1 MLFTHRLVGT
11 KQIFWW
17 WLVALLTFPLTAHS
31 NAAPKMEIIASK
43 PTFVLPQFSGPY
55 SQREASIAP
64 EEYETAER
72 LRTMLDNNQ
81 RDEVL
86 KELEAFYDIELSPAM
101 LTLKA
106 QIYFSLKMY
115 DKAET
120 AYLVALKRS
129 PQLVRA
135 HSDLA
140 QLYLFRED
148 FDNARK
154 YFANAV
160 AFGSNE
166 ALIHGQLAY
175 LNLTMHGPY
184 SAISEYQKAM
194 ALEPENKQWQQ
205 GLLAALTQAKMY
217 EAAQALL
224 QELLVKRPDE
234 PALWLNQAALALHT
248 ENFAQ
253 AAVSLEMAILL
264 GDTDQ
269 RNLKT
274 AAQLHLQLGSYDRA
288 LALLEQSL
296 SKSNLNMAAVDD
308 YFRWLSQ
315 LGMWDKAGLLL
326 DGVKKDVARMSS
338 DDQSQYYLHRAEI
351 DSQRKLHA
359 SAKNYY
365 KQSLANNPSNSKA
378 LLAYANF
385 SAKQGDFVEA
395 ELLFIRA
402 EAISG
407 AEKNALLGRSQLYID
422 MQDYSSALT
431 QLKATYQKFPEMV
444 ELRSNIEIIE
454 NIVRTKETTGT

>member
-1 MLFTHRLVGT
+1 MLFTRRLIG
-11 KQIFWW
+11 KLLISWL
-17 WLVALLTFPLTAHS
+17 WLVALMTFSLGAHS
-31 NAAPKMEIIASK
+31 NTTPKMEIVAGK

-72 LRTMLDNNQ
+72 LRTMLDSDQ
-81 RDEVL
+81 RDAVL

-115 DKAET
+115 DKAEA
-120 AYLVALKRS
+120 AYLVVLKRS
-129 PQLVRA
+129 PQLIRA

-140 QLYLFRED
+140 QLYLFKED
-148 FDNARK
+148 FKNARK

-166 ALIHGQLAY
+166 ALIHGQLGY
-175 LNLTMHGPY
+175 LNLTLHGPY

-224 QELLVKRPDE
+224 QELLAQRPNE
-234 PALWLNQAALALHT
+234 PELWLNQAALALHT
-248 ENFAQ
+248 EDFSQ

-274 AAQLHLQLGSYDRA
+274 AAQLHLQLGGYDRA

-296 SKSNLNMAAVDD
+296 AQGKLDIAVIDE

-315 LGMWDKAGLLL
+315 LGMWDKAGQLLSS
-326 DGVKKDVARMSS
+326 VEKDVAQMSS
-338 DDQSQYYLHRAEI
+338 DNRSQYYLRRAEI
-351 DSQRKLHA
+351 EAHKKNFST
-359 SAKNYY
+359 AKGYY
-365 KQSLANNPSNSKA
+365 QQSLTHNPSNSNA
-378 LLAYANF
+378 LLSYADF
-385 SAKQGDFVEA
+385 SATRGEFVDA
-395 ELLFIRA
+395 ELLYIRA
-402 EAISG
+402 EAIPG
-407 AEKNALLGRSQLYID
+407 GEKRALLGRSQLYIE
-422 MQDYSSALT
+422 MQDYASALK
-431 QLKATYQKFPEMV
+431 QLKTTYQKFPEMV
-444 ELRSNIEIIE
+444 ELRDNIEIIE
-454 NIVRTKETTGT
+454 NIVRARETAGA

>member
-1 MLFTHRLVGT
+1 
-11 KQIFWW
+11 
-17 WLVALLTFPLTAHS
+17 
-31 NAAPKMEIIASK
+31 
-43 PTFVLPQFSGPY
+43 LPQFSGPY

-72 LRTMLDNNQ
+72 LRTMLDSDQ
-81 RDEVL
+81 RDAVL

-115 DKAET
+115 DKAEA
-120 AYLVALKRS
+120 AYLVVLKRS
-129 PQLVRA
+129 PQLIRA

-140 QLYLFRED
+140 QLYLFKED
-148 FDNARK
+148 FKNARK

-166 ALIHGQLAY
+166 ALIHGQLGY
-175 LNLTMHGPY
+175 LNLTLHGPY

-224 QELLVKRPDE
+224 QELLAKRPNE
-234 PALWLNQAALALHT
+234 PELWLNQAALALHT
-248 ENFAQ
+248 EDFAQ
-253 AAVSLEMAILL
+253 AAVSVEMAILL

-296 SKSNLNMAAVDD
+296 TRGKLDMAVIDE

-315 LGMWDKAGLLL
+315 LGMWDKAGQLLN
-326 DGVKKDVARMSS
+326 GVEKDVAQMSS
-338 DDQSQYYLHRAEI
+338 DNRSQYYLRRAEI
-351 DSQRKLHA
+351 ESHKKNF
-359 SAKNYY
+359 AKAKDHY
-365 KQSLANNPSNSKA
+365 KRSLTHNPSNSNA
-378 LLAYANF
+378 LLSYADF
-385 SAKQGDFVEA
+385 SVTHGDFVEA
-395 ELLFIRA
+395 ELLYIRA
-402 EAISG
+402 EAIPG
-407 AEKNALLGRSQLYID
+407 AEK
-422 MQDYSSALT
+422 
-431 QLKATYQKFPEMV
+431 KA
-444 ELRSNIEIIE
+444 
-454 NIVRTKETTGT
+454 